1 MAAMR
6 VPVWLKILW
15 TVWVVVW
22 APLYWKYYGAQNL
35 LYFCDL
41 GNFFISAAL
50 WLESPLLFSS
60 QASGLLLFQSLYTI
74 DLLGAALSGRHLIGG
89 TEFMFDSTVP
99 LPVRLLSLFHLV
111 TGSIRLSPPG
121 WWCPSIISGGRSM
134 MSTGLADHCFAS
146 NTSCRDGC
154 ICWPI

>member
-22 APLYWKYYGAQNL
+22 APLYWKHYGAQNL

-74 DLLGAALSGRHLIGG
+74 DLLGAALSVSPGYAASVAVGDLAVGIRSARMEVSDSHRLGG
-89 TEFMFDSTVP
+89 GAHQ
-99 LPVRLLSLFHLV
+99 LF
-111 TGSIRLSPPG
+111 
-121 WWCPSIISGGRSM
+121 
-134 MSTGLADHCFAS
+134 LAA
-146 NTSCRDGC
+146 GA
-154 ICWPI
+154 